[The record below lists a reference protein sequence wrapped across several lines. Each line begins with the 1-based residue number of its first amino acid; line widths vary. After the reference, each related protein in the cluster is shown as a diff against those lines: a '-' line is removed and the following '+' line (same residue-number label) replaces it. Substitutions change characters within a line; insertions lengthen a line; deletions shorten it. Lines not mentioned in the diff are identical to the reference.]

1 MEDEDYRV
9 TLQPPGEVSEGAL
22 APVARLSANDV
33 TAPDIDGLVFQS
45 TSHWFV
51 FWTMDVADR
60 RAIVGL
66 EVRPKRK
73 VDAEDSVPGWA
84 FSSYQEL
91 RNDPPAPVA
100 LDAVSLRQGVSY
112 REVMRARE
120 EHIRQFSRPEI
131 AGFDISVLNDEESAG
146 LTGEEL
152 RRLENLMDAVVYD
165 WAVGAKTSPVKA
177 IAERRCISERTAE
190 GRIARARAMGF
201 LTPAVGRRASGGL
214 SEKGWDLVRRL
225 EKLDAIQKGG
235 K

>member
-1 MEDEDYRV
+1 MEDEDYRL
-9 TLQPPGEVSEGAL
+9 TLQPFREVTEGAL
-22 APVARLSANDV
+22 VPVARLSAKDC
-33 TAPDIDGLVFQS
+33 AASDIDGLVFQS

-66 EVRPKRK
+66 EVRPKRNA
-73 VDAEDSVPGWA
+73 DAEDPIPGWA
-84 FSSYQEL
+84 VSSYQEL
-91 RNDPPAPVA
+91 RNHPPAPVA
-100 LDAVSLRQGVSY
+100 LDAVSLRQGISY
-112 REVMRARE
+112 REVMRARQ
-120 EHIRQFSRPEI
+120 EHIRQSSRPEI
-131 AGFDISVLNDEESAG
+131 AGFDISLLTEKEAVG

-165 WAVGAKTSPVKA
+165 WAVGVKTSPVKA

-225 EKLDAIQKGG
+225 EKLDAIQQGR
-235 K
+235 